1 MSAACYYPTNME
13 LKQLN
18 EKKSELENAFN
29 TLEAEKQELTKRINQ
44 VNTEQVKIQGAY
56 SLVEEQ
62 IKGFK
67 EKK

>member
-1 MSAACYYPTNME
+1 ME

-29 TLEAEKQELTKRINQ
+29 TLEAEKQELTKRIDQ